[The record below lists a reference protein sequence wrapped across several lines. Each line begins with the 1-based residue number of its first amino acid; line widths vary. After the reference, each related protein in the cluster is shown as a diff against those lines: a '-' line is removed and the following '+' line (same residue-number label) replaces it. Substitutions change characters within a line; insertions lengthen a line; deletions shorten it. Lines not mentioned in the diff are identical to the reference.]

1 MPGGGFRLIM
11 VFAVPDRYVTMVINP
26 LLVGVSAIFLV
37 LSVNDLIKFHRA
49 GDLVSAQ
56 SRSMRRISQPPSISG
71 TQPRSYYDV
80 IVRRDIFSLTPAVVP
95 SAVTTKEDL
104 QIKLLGTSHVTGGKA
119 FIIVED
125 SGGNESVYRLGD
137 TIPNAGRIIEVW
149 QDRAVI
155 LHDNHRV
162 AISIPQDEMG
172 TPDAEPMLPNRVRP
186 RISNP
191 VG

>member
-1 MPGGGFRLIM
+1 LSSATSSTSQRRWFHPRYNQGGP
-11 VFAVPDRYVTMVINP
+11 ANQ
-26 LLVGVSAIFLV
+26 A
-37 LSVNDLIKFHRA
+37 
-49 GDLVSAQ
+49 
-56 SRSMRRISQPPSISG
+56 SRHI
-71 TQPRSYYDV
+71 
-80 IVRRDIFSLTPAVVP
+80 
-95 SAVTTKEDL
+95 AVTDDKPF
-104 QIKLLGTSHVTGGKA
+104 A
-119 FIIVED
+119 IVED

-137 TIPNAGRIIEVW
+137 TIPNPGRIIEVW

-172 TPDAEPMLPNRVRP
+172 TPDAEPMLRNRVMP